1 MINPDSI
8 LKSRDIYLPTNV
20 HRVKAMALPVVTY
33 GCESWTS
40 KEGWVLKNLCFQTV
54 VLEKTL
60 ESLLDSKKIK
70 LVNLKG
76 NQPWILEAQ
85 YFGHLMWR
93 ANSLENTL
101 MLRNVEG
108 KRKGWQRMR
117 WLDGITDSMDMR
129 LSKLRELV
137 MGREAC
143 RAAVHGVAK
152 SRTQLSNWTTTNVI
166 VSPLWSCI

>member
-76 NQPWILEAQ
+76 NQPWIFTGRTEAEAPKLWQPDERACLLEK
-85 YFGHLMWR
+85 
-93 ANSLENTL
+93 TL
-101 MLRNVEG
+101 MLGKIEG
-108 KRKGWQRMR
+108 QRRKRRQRMR
-117 WLDGITDSMDMR
+117 WLDGITVNGHEFTQTLGDTGEEI
-129 LSKLRELV
+129 L
-137 MGREAC
+137 AC
-143 RAAVHGVAK
+143 C
-152 SRTQLSNWTTTNVI
+152 
-166 VSPLWSCI
+166 SPWSHKDPHMS